1 MIPIGRNDG
10 KVVGE
15 YDQSTNIFTRDRK
28 VTANLIMTHL
38 KNNDGRK
45 EFNASTFDEHLITDI
60 QKAVVGS
67 GNSLDT
73 LILVDNYKEKK
84 KEHDFEN
91 MDAKERLAVVQEVGD
106 EAYMEAVEYFEYN
119 TEGAW
124 VGDRT
129 PIFVVMKDLLNP
141 IEETN

>member
-1 MIPIGRNDG
+1 MIPIAKNDG

-15 YDQSTNIFTRDRK
+15 YDQSTNIFTRGRK
-28 VTANLIMTHL
+28 ETANLIMTHL

-73 LILVDNYKEKK
+73 LILVDNYEEKNFTRSVSYKDFLTHTDNLK
-84 KEHDFEN
+84 KLFPHRGKNPHNYKQYEILIEH
-91 MDAKERLAVVQEVGD
+91 
-106 EAYMEAVEYFEYN
+106 
-119 TEGAW
+119 
-124 VGDRT
+124 
-129 PIFVVMKDLLNP
+129 MK
-141 IEETN
+141 ETNGKSRT

>member
-1 MIPIGRNDG
+1 MIPIARNDG

-15 YDQSTNIFTRDRK
+15 YDQSTNIFTRSRK
-28 VTANLIMTHL
+28 ETANLIMTHL

-73 LILVDNYKEKK
+73 LILVDNYEEKNFTRSVSYKDFLTHTDNLKKLFPHRGENPHNYKQYEILIEHMKEQNGKS
-84 KEHDFEN
+84 
-91 MDAKERLAVVQEVGD
+91 
-106 EAYMEAVEYFEYN
+106 
-119 TEGAW
+119 
-124 VGDRT
+124 RT
-129 PIFVVMKDLLNP
+129 
-141 IEETN
+141 